1 MMLKKHLN
9 IPSRP
14 ETFIKFTDEQTLSKI
29 KVIKINE
36 FSFDVWKKIPV
47 VGI

>member
-14 ETFIKFTDEQTLSKI
+14 ETFIKFTDEQMLSKI
-29 KVIKINE
+29 IGIKTNQ
-36 FSFDVWKKIPV
+36 FVFRCKRY
-47 VGI
+47 